1 MYFLFAPTRV
11 KYAEN
16 QFSFSGMNLT
26 ETARPIKPPA
36 GQANPVACPAGRL
49 IAQIYSESV
58 NTRPR

>member
-16 QFSFSGMNLT
+16 QFSFSGMNLPA
-26 ETARPIKPPA
+26 TARPIKP
-36 GQANPVACPAGRL
+36 PAGRL